1 MTTAKS
7 TPWKFLSPE
16 PLLFGVVELDV
27 AGAEM
32 EATVDGTDEIL
43 VLVEDVVDEAMVT
56 LPLTVPAV
64 VMPGET
70 GPGAMEAPEDT
81 LAEIG
86 ETGIGTITAGPVI
99 VGVTEPEV
107 GAEVPGLE
115 GP

>member
-7 TPWKFLSPE
+7 TPWKSLSPE
-16 PLLFGVVELDV
+16 PLLFGVVGLDV

-43 VLVEDVVDEAMVT
+43 VWVEDIVDEAMVA
-56 LPLTVPAV
+56 LPLIGPAV
-64 VMPGET
+64 VLPGET
-70 GPGAMEAPEDT
+70 GPGATEAPEET
-81 LAEIG
+81 LAEAG

-107 GAEVPGLE
+107 GAEVPALE